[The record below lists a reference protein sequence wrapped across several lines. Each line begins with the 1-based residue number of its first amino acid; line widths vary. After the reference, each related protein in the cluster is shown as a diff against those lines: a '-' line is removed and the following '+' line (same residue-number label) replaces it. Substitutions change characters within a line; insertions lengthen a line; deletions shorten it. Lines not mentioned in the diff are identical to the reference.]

1 MITNKNKAKTI
12 EKHISCYCMG
22 KFNSITCN
30 SNQKQNNKICQYEC
44 KSYRY
49 AKKDYSWNPRT
60 CICESGKY
68 LKTIGDDLKIVCDK
82 IIYVIDIVSTKMKN
96 NMATSYVS
104 INSDFKRGRY
114 KIDCYTLQSAL
125 LVIILLL
132 LL

>member
-1 MITNKNKAKTI
+1 M
-12 EKHISCYCMG
+12 
-22 KFNSITCN
+22 SIWM
-30 SNQKQNNKICQYEC
+30 QKLSLC
-44 KSYRY
+44 KKRL
-49 AKKDYSWNPRT
+49 

-68 LKTIGDDLKIVCDK
+68 LKIIGDDLKIVCDK
-82 IIYVIDIVSTKMKN
+82 IIYVIDFVSTKMKN

>member
-1 MITNKNKAKTI
+1 
-12 EKHISCYCMG
+12 
-22 KFNSITCN
+22 
-30 SNQKQNNKICQYEC
+30 
-44 KSYRY
+44 
-49 AKKDYSWNPRT
+49 
-60 CICESGKY
+60 
-68 LKTIGDDLKIVCDK
+68 
-82 IIYVIDIVSTKMKN
+82 MKN